1 MEEQLISLKTAK
13 LAKEKGFKISC
24 HSYYFEDGEFRKHK
38 IETTN
43 GYYGDTVIYKQEEFY
58 ENWNSSFLTT
68 KDGDRCF
75 GCNKSQGY
83 FETYSAPSQS
93 LLQKWLR
100 DVHGIYVSPYINSV
114 KINKWDVEIYFLRYI
129 IDRGPMENRLFQ
141 ELCLESYEEALEF
154 GLQEALKLI

>member
-1 MEEQLISLKTAK
+1 MKEELISFETAK
-13 LAKEKGFKISC
+13 LAKEKGFKIPC

-43 GYYGDTVIYKQEEFY
+43 GHYGDTVTYEQEEFY
-58 ENWNSSFLTT
+58 ENWNSSSLTT

-75 GCNKSQGY
+75 GCNKSQRY

-100 DVHGIYVSPYINSV
+100 EKHKIIVFVRPKMHLIFEACVVTHDDWLICNSRENNWEYI
-114 KINKWDVEIYFLRYI
+114 
-129 IDRGPMENRLFQ
+129 
-141 ELCLESYEEALEF
+141 LEE
-154 GLQEALKLI
+154 GLIEALKLIKIY